1 MLTYPHTRWDNRVV
15 RSWRGSSPLFDI
27 RDFVLRLFC
36 KRQVY
41 DEHYKL
47 AMYVTP
53 SRCDDEVCN
62 SARIR
67 LPAAETLPCRQPL
80 DMPTGFLDSR
90 VPKNQTLNF
99 TIFALEDVLLK
110 VRILELFA
118 SRPPALSHRGRGAED
133 MIRCLPPD
141 LIHGPFVFLSRSLV
155 NGRRKFMSCMDCSR
169 RQQPSSE
176 IPQR

>member
-1 MLTYPHTRWDNRVV
+1 MASVTVTFH
-15 RSWRGSSPLFDI
+15 I
-27 RDFVLRLFC
+27 RNLVLRRVC
-36 KRQVY
+36 ERQVY

-80 DMPTGFLDSR
+80 DMPTGFLDSS

-99 TIFALEDVLLK
+99 SIFALEDVLLK
-110 VRILELFA
+110 VRILGLFA
-118 SRPPALSHRGRGAED
+118 SRLPSFCHSKVEIQNKQPHFGHQAPTMHLS
-133 MIRCLPPD
+133 
-141 LIHGPFVFLSRSLV
+141 VSLLLA
-155 NGRRKFMSCMDCSR
+155 NDRRKFISCMDCSR
-169 RQQPSSE
+169 RRQRSSGT
-176 IPQR
+176 PQR